1 MQTDKVT
8 LQDLSILNRDED
20 LSVFHC
26 LNFTSTNRGENY
38 LHYILSKPLS
48 TIADI
53 QDTQLTIQELL
64 LLLPK
69 WQNIITNGTLMV
81 VEKFFETAFNHYPQ
95 PANKI
100 NSFFYKLTNHADFS
114 LSKYSLIHCIYF
126 IKGMKQIQE
135 LLNNSKSKKNIF
147 WVDKL
152 SFILNKPIV
161 QEIIEIENEKAINDT
176 SVLKYA
182 YFFKHDFKFNIQE
195 LFVIFEQLD
204 AYLSLAKACKK
215 YQLNFPTIINT
226 DYPFIEAED
235 LFHILLP
242 KPTGYN
248 ISLNDKHNFLFLTGA
263 NMAGKSTFI
272 KAIGISVYL
281 AQIGMGVP
289 AKSMKLSLFDGL
301 LSNIQV
307 ADNIAK
313 GESYF
318 YNEVQR
324 IKSTIEKITNGKKW
338 LILIDELFKGTNVQD
353 AMKCSSIVIEGLH
366 KSINAI
372 FILSTHLYEIADE
385 LKKHN
390 NILFK
395 YFETISNNEQL
406 IFNYQL
412 KEGVSNDRLGY
423 LILKREGV
431 LDLLEKLK

>member
-1 MQTDKVT
+1 MQTDNVT
-8 LQDLSILNRDED
+8 LQDLSIFNREED
-20 LSVFHC
+20 VSVFHY
-26 LNFTSTNRGENY
+26 LNFTTTNRGKNY
-38 LHYILSKPLS
+38 LQYILSKPLS
-48 TIADI
+48 SVTEI
-53 QDTQLTIQELL
+53 QETQLTIKELL
-64 LLLPK
+64 ILLPQWK
-69 WQNIITNGTLMV
+69 NKITNGTLMV
-81 VEKFFETAFNHYPQ
+81 VEKFFETAFNTYPNQ
-95 PANKI
+95 PNKLS
-100 NSFFYKLTNHADFS
+100 SFFYKLTNHSDFS
-114 LSKYSLIHCIYF
+114 LTKYSVIHCIYF
-126 IKGMKQIQE
+126 IKGMRQIQD
-135 LLNNSKSKKNIF
+135 LLNTSKSKKNYF
-147 WVDKL
+147 WADKL
-152 SFILNKPIV
+152 TFILNKPIV
-161 QEIIEIENEKAINDT
+161 QEIVEIENEKNISNT

-182 YFFKHDFKFNIQE
+182 YFFKHNYKNDIQE

-215 YQLNFPTIINT
+215 YQLCFPTIIDT
-226 DYPFIEAED
+226 DLPFIEVED
-235 LFHILLP
+235 LYHILLP

-248 ISLNDKHNFLFLTGA
+248 ICLNENQNFLFLTGA

-272 KAIGISVYL
+272 KALGISVYL

-289 AKSMKLSLFDGL
+289 AKTMRLSLFDGL

-324 IKSTIEKITNGKKW
+324 IKNTIEKITNGKKW

-366 KSINAI
+366 KTYNAL
-372 FILSTHLYEIADE
+372 FILSTHLYEIADD

-395 YFETISNNEQL
+395 YFETILNNEQL
-406 IFNYQL
+406 TFNYKL
-412 KEGVSNDRLGY
+412 KDGVSNDRLGY
-423 LILKREGV
+423 FILKKEGV

>member
-1 MQTDKVT
+1 MQTDNVT
-8 LQDLSILNRDED
+8 LQDLSIFNREED
-20 LSVFHC
+20 VSVFHY
-26 LNFTSTNRGENY
+26 LNFTTTNRGKNY
-38 LHYILSKPLS
+38 LQYILSKPLS
-48 TIADI
+48 SVTEI
-53 QDTQLTIQELL
+53 QETQLTIKELL
-64 LLLPK
+64 ILLPQWK
-69 WQNIITNGTLMV
+69 NKITNGTLMV
-81 VEKFFETAFNHYPQ
+81 VEKFFETAFNTYPNQ
-95 PANKI
+95 PNKLS
-100 NSFFYKLTNHADFS
+100 SFFYKLTNHADFS
-114 LSKYSLIHCIYF
+114 LSKYSVIHCIYF
-126 IKGMKQIQE
+126 IKGMRQIQD
-135 LLNNSKSKKNIF
+135 LLSTSKSKKNYF
-147 WVDKL
+147 WADKL
-152 SFILNKPIV
+152 TFILNKPIV
-161 QEIIEIENEKAINDT
+161 QEIVEIENEKNISNT

-182 YFFKHDFKFNIQE
+182 YFFKHNYKNDIQE

-215 YQLNFPTIINT
+215 YQLCFPTIIDT
-226 DYPFIEAED
+226 DLPFIEAED
-235 LFHILLP
+235 LYHILLP

-248 ISLNDKHNFLFLTGA
+248 ICLNENQNFLFLTGA

-272 KAIGISVYL
+272 KALGISVYL

-289 AKSMKLSLFDGL
+289 AKTMRLSLFDGL

-324 IKSTIEKITNGKKW
+324 IKNTIEKITNGKKW

-366 KSINAI
+366 KTNNAL
-372 FILSTHLYEIADE
+372 FILSTHLYEIADD

-406 IFNYQL
+406 TFNYKL
-412 KEGVSNDRLGY
+412 KDGVSNDRLGY
-423 LILKREGV
+423 FILKKEGV